1 MTDTLRYER
10 RKFIDRDLD
19 VSLSVHQFYR
29 AKVQL
34 RGRIPKL
41 YFLLLVEKKLKSFTE
56 DDEPEEK
63 VECWRNLD
71 YNYSQ
76 NLTVCPEGTCLSKI
90 GIHNQPLWHECWHTN
105 QTSDLIDT
113 GFCPC
118 SFAEKSSTKCN
129 LEAFSSFLI
138 PQPLHSSSEGRS
150 VNSPVCG
157 FDGTVCNDAGIP
169 RVVFIALLLMIPFFL
184 FLYLCYK
191 VRISDFYIKYLNL
204 RFSS

>member
-1 MTDTLRYER
+1 MLLFVACW
-10 RKFIDRDLD
+10 KA
-19 VSLSVHQFYR
+19 S
-29 AKVQL
+29 KVL
-34 RGRIPKL
+34 
-41 YFLLLVEKKLKSFTE
+41 TE

-129 LEAFSSFLI
+129 FRSTKKNLNFYYVSLTLFFWRPFSQQPCMWFWRNCLQWRWNTASSLYSITSDDSILFISLFVLQGQDFRLLHQVPQSSF
-138 PQPLHSSSEGRS
+138 
-150 VNSPVCG
+150 
-157 FDGTVCNDAGIP
+157 
-169 RVVFIALLLMIPFFL
+169 
-184 FLYLCYK
+184 
-191 VRISDFYIKYLNL
+191 
-204 RFSS
+204 